1 MDVFFPVSGVDV
13 PLWLPPL
20 VAAVISFFTSMG
32 GVSGAILILPF
43 QMSILGFTSPSVS
56 PTNMV
61 FNVVGIPIGV
71 YRYIREG
78 RMLWP
83 LTMIVVAGT
92 VPGIIA
98 GGFIRLAYL
107 PDPKPFK
114 VFVGA
119 VLLYIGARM
128 FLDLLKN
135 RKQKNAPQ
143 DNSKT
148 TGDLGTAK
156 TLNFSWR
163 RYTFEFQGNVYKCRT
178 EVIFILS
185 LIIGIVGGVYGIGG
199 GAIVAPFFIAI
210 FGLPVHA
217 VAGATLMG
225 TFISSVV
232 GVVFY
237 ELIAPL
243 YETAEMAVSPDWA
256 LGALFGVGGMIGM
269 YFGARTQRFVPAKWL
284 KLMLGILLLF
294 VAIRYI
300 IGYFI

>member
-1 MDVFFPVSGVDV
+1 MDIFFPVSGVET

-43 QMSILGFTSPSVS
+43 QMSVLGFNSPAVS

-98 GGFIRLAYL
+98 GGFIRLVYL

-114 VFVGA
+114 VFVGI
-119 VLLYIGARM
+119 VLLYIGIRM
-128 FLDLLKN
+128 FYDFLKN
-135 RKQKNAPQ
+135 LRQKNAPQ
-143 DNSKT
+143 DNPRTS
-148 TGDLGTAK
+148 GDLGTAK
-156 TLNFSWR
+156 TLDFSLR
-163 RYTFEFQGNVYKCRT
+163 KYTFEFQGNVYTCRT
-178 EVIFILS
+178 EIIFTLS
-185 LIIGIVGGVYGIGG
+185 LLIGVVGGVYGIGG
-199 GAIVAPFFIAI
+199 GAIIAPFFIAI
-210 FGLPVHA
+210 FGLPVYA

-232 GVVFY
+232 GVIFY
-237 ELIAPL
+237 EFIAPI
-243 YETAEMAVSPDWA
+243 YETTEMAVSPDWA
-256 LGALFGVGGMIGM
+256 LGALFGLGGMIGM

-284 KLMLGILLLF
+284 KLMLGVLLLF
-294 VAIRYI
+294 VAVRYI
-300 IGYFI
+300 VGYFI